1 MSKNQEL
8 QRLDQFI
15 ASLPKDSYLRPWL
28 EDVRPQ
34 VESEIRSD
42 FPVSPSLFATRVDC
56 DALKAGTKSNC
67 EAQLAAA
74 RREAEKIEKAACDR
88 AANIR
93 ARVCDDLRASL
104 RQMES

>member
-8 QRLDQFI
+8 QRLEQFI

-56 DALKAGTKSNC
+56 DALKETTRAHCTALF
-67 EAQLAAA
+67 EAAQREADRIITTARDDA
-74 RREAEKIEKAACDR
+74 RRLKARACDHFR
-88 AANIR
+88 AA
-93 ARVCDDLRASL
+93 LREL
-104 RQMES
+104 EN